1 MHLDEAEVS
10 KYNQISQFS
19 KIWCGGFLRVLE
31 FWRKTR
37 QGKANPYQ
45 KIKTLTETARSPRG
59 GSNSEEDTNKG
70 MQGKHD
76 DMNCF
81 KNEYISHDERAYNTD
96 RCRRM
101 SVIKKTLRKP
111 GELTY
116 LQVLDIEYQSKR
128 KTDHSRVQCAYTLKR
143 WLKMSYTWAK
153 NIVESHLINDAAS
166 NTDESLR
173 QRWLKTSY

>member
-1 MHLDEAEVS
+1 MTKLNENFAIFQNFQ
-10 KYNQISQFS
+10 KFS
-19 KIWCGGFLRVLE
+19 AKDFCDFSGFHA
-31 FWRKTR
+31 R
-37 QGKANPYQ
+37 QGKARQIRIRKSKSRLKRRGAPEGAQ
-45 KIKTLTETARSPRG
+45 TVRKTQ
-59 GSNSEEDTNKG
+59 NKG
-70 MQGKHD
+70 MQGKHE
-76 DMNCF
+76 DMNCC
-81 KNEYISHDERAYNTD
+81 KNEYISHDEGAYDTD
-96 RCRRM
+96 RCWKM
-101 SVIKKTLRKP
+101 SAKKKPLRKP

-153 NIVESHLINDAAS
+153 NIVESRLINDAAS